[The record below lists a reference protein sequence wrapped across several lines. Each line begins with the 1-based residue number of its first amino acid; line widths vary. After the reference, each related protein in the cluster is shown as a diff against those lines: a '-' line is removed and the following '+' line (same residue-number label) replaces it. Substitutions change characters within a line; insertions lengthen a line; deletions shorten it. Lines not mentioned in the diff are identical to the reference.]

1 MSTPSLPPSEETI
14 FASAVALPPAERAA
28 YLERACGGD
37 AQLRANV
44 DALLRAEEDTGF
56 MAAPAADRTPVPAP
70 LPAEKPGDRIGR
82 YKLLQKVGEGG
93 CGIVYL
99 AEQQEPVV
107 RRVAVKVIK
116 LGMDTREVIARFE
129 AERQALALMDHPNIA
144 RVLDA
149 GATDSGR
156 PFFVMELVRGIPIT
170 RYCDEQN
177 LSTTARLEL
186 FTSVCHAVQHAH
198 QKGIIHRDLKPSN
211 LLVTLH
217 DGRPVPKIIDFGIA
231 KATQGKLTDA
241 TLFTAFEQFI
251 GTPAYMSPEQ
261 AELSCLDID
270 TRSDIYSLGVL
281 LYELLAGRP
290 PFDPQTLVATGL
302 DEIRRVIREVDP
314 PRPSTRLATLT
325 DLDRTTIAQ
334 LRGTAPAQLSTLL
347 RGDLDWI
354 VMRCLEKDRT
364 RRYDTAAGL
373 AQDLARYLQSEPV
386 LARPATAAYRLQKT
400 IRRHRLAFV
409 GGTTVALAVFVGAG
423 VATWQAVRAT
433 HAEKTAKAEA
443 AKSSQ
448 VAGFL
453 KSIFGEIGPSVIKG
467 RDTALLTAMLDQATK
482 RVPIAL
488 HEQPEVQGELY
499 YALGWGFYGI
509 SEYARAESA
518 FRAAVELARKRPD
531 PAALAFTLNQ
541 LAMAV
546 LDGGDPVRAEPL
558 LREALTLLHP
568 TQRETQAI
576 RHDVLRVLASAQQK
590 RGHYREAA
598 ATGRI
603 LLASQRRVLGPHHE
617 DVARTLHIFA
627 DYERQAGN
635 LPLAEAMLRE
645 ALALRR
651 RRAGPTSYR
660 VVEAQIAVGE
670 CLIEQGEFREAE
682 PMLNEAT
689 TALRAQRNLA
699 PTRLWSSLGSL
710 AWAWSLRGN
719 LTLADTLFR
728 EQLAYA
734 QQEFSPNN
742 TFIGWSHLSLAQF
755 LRKKGDRE
763 AAEAECRRA
772 LAIFEQV
779 FGRKGRHFPATL
791 ELHARLLL
799 EQSRHDEAE
808 AVCRDALAARRATA
822 GEDNGYILPSLEVL
836 ALVQTARGDLARAI
850 ATNREHLALCQQ
862 HLGPKHPQTVR
873 SHLALAKNLTQLGDL
888 RATAYHL
895 SEAWTIE
902 VSLGY
907 FRLETQRDLH
917 HAHVQLYTDWAKTD
931 PAQAPQ
937 LTAWQSKLDAFELA
951 AKAAAAPRP

>member
-14 FASAVALPPAERAA
+14 FAHACALPPAERAA
-28 YLERACGGD
+28 YLDRACGGD

-44 DALLRAEEDTGF
+44 DALLRAEADVGF

-82 YKLLQKVGEGG
+82 YKLLQKIGEGG

-144 RVLDA
+144 RVFDA
-149 GATDSGR
+149 GATETGR
-156 PFFVMELVRGIPIT
+156 PFFVMELVRGVPIT
-170 RYCDEQN
+170 KYCDEQN
-177 LSTTARLEL
+177 LSTVARLEL

-211 LLVTLH
+211 ILVTVN
-217 DGRPVPKIIDFGIA
+217 DGRPVPKVIDFGIA
-231 KATQGKLTDA
+231 KATQGRLTDA
-241 TLFTAFEQFI
+241 TVFTAFEQFI

-261 AELSCLDID
+261 AVMTSLDVD

-281 LYELLAGRP
+281 LYELLTGRT
-290 PFDPQTLVATGL
+290 PFDSRTLITAGL

-314 PRPSTRLATLT
+314 PRPSTSLATLADAARAT
-325 DLDRTTIAQ
+325 VAKQ
-334 LRGTAPAQLSTLL
+334 RGIPPGQLSSLL

-354 VMRCLEKDRT
+354 VMRCLEKDRA
-364 RRYDTAAGL
+364 RRYETAASL
-373 AQDLARYLQSEPV
+373 AQDLARHLKSEPV
-386 LARPATAAYRLQKT
+386 LARPASAAYRLQKT
-400 IRRHRLAFV
+400 IRRHRLLFA
-409 GGTTVALAVFVGAG
+409 GGATVALAVFAGAG
-423 VATWQAVRAT
+423 AATWQAVRAT
-433 HAEKTAKAEA
+433 RAEKAAKAEA

-453 KSIFGEIGPSVIKG
+453 KSIFGEIGPSVLKG
-467 RDTALLTAMLDQATK
+467 RDTALLTAMLDQAAK

-488 HEQPEVQGELY
+488 RDQPEVQGELY
-499 YALGWGFYGI
+499 YTLGWGFYSV

-518 FRAAVELARKRPD
+518 FRAAVEIARKRSD
-531 PAALAFTLNQ
+531 PGALANLLNQ
-541 LAMAV
+541 LAIAV

-558 LREALTLLHP
+558 LQEALTLLP
-568 TQRETQAI
+568 PSQRETQAI

-598 ATGRI
+598 VTGRA
-603 LLASQRRVLGPHHE
+603 LLASQRQMLGPQHE

-627 DYERQAGN
+627 PYESQAGN

-645 ALALRR
+645 ALDLRR
-651 RRAGPTSYR
+651 RHAGAPSYR
-660 VVEAQIAVGE
+660 VVETQIAVGE

-682 PMLNEAT
+682 PMLNEAA
-689 TALRAQRNLA
+689 TALRAQRNPSPA
-699 PTRLWSSLGSL
+699 RFWGSLGSL
-710 AWAWSLRGN
+710 ASAWSQRGN
-719 LTLADTLFR
+719 LTLADALLR

-742 TFIGWSHLSLAQF
+742 TFVGWSHLSLAQL
-755 LRKKGDRE
+755 LRKKGDRD

-799 EQSRHDEAE
+799 ERSRHDEAE

-836 ALVQTARGDLARAI
+836 ALVQAARGDLARAI
-850 ATNREHLALCQQ
+850 ATNREHLAIARE
-862 HLGPKHPQTVR
+862 HLGARHPQTATSLV
-873 SHLALAKNLTQLGDL
+873 ALAENLARHGGFQ
-888 RATAYHL
+888 
-895 SEAWTIE
+895 EAEANVSAAWSIE
-902 VSLGY
+902 QALGY
-907 FRLETQRDLH
+907 HRRERQRDLRR
-917 HAHVQLYTDWAKTD
+917 AHEQLYAAWAKVD
-931 PAQAPQ
+931 PAKAP
-937 LTAWQSKLDAFELA
+937 LA
-951 AKAAAAPRP
+951 AEWREKLREFERVAQP

>member
-1 MSTPSLPPSEETI
+1 MSTPSIPPSEETI
-14 FASAVALPPAERAA
+14 FAHACALPPAERAA
-28 YLERACGGD
+28 YLERACDGD

-44 DALLRAEEDTGF
+44 DALLRAEEDVGF
-56 MAAPAADRTPVPAP
+56 MAAPAADRTPVPTP

-82 YKLLQKVGEGG
+82 YKLLQKIGEGG

-231 KATQGKLTDA
+231 KVTQGKLTDA

-364 RRYDTAAGL
+364 RRYDTAASL
-373 AQDLARYLQSEPV
+373 AQDLARHLQSEPV
-386 LARPATAAYRLQKT
+386 LARPATAAYRLRKM
-400 IRRHRLAFV
+400 IRRNRLTFV
-409 GGTTVALAVFVGAG
+409 GGTTIAAALLGGAG
-423 VATWQAVRAT
+423 VAAWQAVRAT
-433 HAEKTAKAEA
+433 RAETTARAEAEKSRQVAAFLQDIFRQLGPSVLKGRDPALLLALLDQAAQRVPHALRAQPEVQSELYYTLGWSFYQLSEYAKAEA
-443 AKSSQ
+443 A
-448 VAGFL
+448 
-453 KSIFGEIGPSVIKG
+453 
-467 RDTALLTAMLDQATK
+467 
-482 RVPIAL
+482 
-488 HEQPEVQGELY
+488 
-499 YALGWGFYGI
+499 
-509 SEYARAESA
+509 
-518 FRAAVELARKRPD
+518 FRAAVALARQRPD
-531 PAALAFTLNQ
+531 ARALASSLNQ
-541 LAMAV
+541 VAMAV

-558 LREALTLLHP
+558 LQEALTLLRP
-568 TQRETQAI
+568 LGAEADAI
-576 RHDVLRVLASAQQK
+576 RRDVLRVLASAQQK
-590 RGHYREAA
+590 RGHYAEAA
-598 ATGRI
+598 NTGRAVVDAWRP
-603 LLASQRRVLGPHHE
+603 LVGTDPE
-617 DVARTLHIFA
+617 GVARTIYTFA
-627 DYERQAGN
+627 TYERQAGH
-635 LPLAEAMLRE
+635 LVLAEAMQRE
-645 ALALRR
+645 ALGLRQRRPDALLSLVR
-651 RRAGPTSYR
+651 S
-660 VVEAQIAVGE
+660 QIAFAE
-670 CLIEQGEFREAE
+670 CLVEHGAFADADR
-682 PMLNEAT
+682 LLHEAT
-689 TALRAQRNLA
+689 TRLRTPAKIEPSLFWA
-699 PTRLWSSLGSL
+699 ALGSV
-710 AWAWSLRGN
+710 AGAWSQRGDLPQAERLLRER
-719 LTLADTLFR
+719 LAFAL
-728 EQLAYA
+728 
-734 QQEFSPNN
+734 QEFSPLD
-742 TFIGWSHLSLAQF
+742 TFVGSSHLALAELLHKQNR
-755 LRKKGDRE
+755 LAD
-763 AAEAECRRA
+763 AEAECARA
-772 LAIFEQV
+772 LAIFEHA
-779 FGRKGRHFPATL
+779 FSRKGRHISSTL
-791 ELHARLLL
+791 ELRARLLSAR
-799 EQSRHDEAE
+799 SRHDEAE
-808 AVCRDALAARRATA
+808 ALCRESLATRRTTAGADNAHLLPALEALA
-822 GEDNGYILPSLEVL
+822 S
-836 ALVQTARGDLARAI
+836 VQAARGQLASAI
-850 ATNREHLALCQQ
+850 ATNREHLALCRQ
-862 HLGPKHPQTVR
+862 HLGAKHPQTVG
-873 SHLALAKNLTQLGDL
+873 SHLALAKNLTQLAD
-888 RATAYHL
+888 RPAAATHL
-895 SEAWTIE
+895 AEAWTIE
-902 VSLGY
+902 ESLGY

-917 HAHVQLYTDWAKTD
+917 RAHVQLYTDWAKTD

-951 AKAAAAPRP
+951 AKATAAPRP

>member
-1 MSTPSLPPSEETI
+1 MPSTPPPHSEETI
-14 FASAVALPPAERAA
+14 FALARDLPPAERTA
-28 YLERACGGD
+28 YLQRVCAAD
-37 AQLRANV
+37 ATLRARV
-44 DALLRAEEDTGF
+44 EELLRVEDSAAF
-56 MAAPAADRTPVPAP
+56 MTAPVAARDATSINPIP
-70 LPAEKPGDRIGR
+70 LPAEAPSEQIGR
-82 YKLLQKVGEGG
+82 YKLLQKIGEGG

-107 RRVAVKVIK
+107 RRVAIKVIK

-156 PFFVMELVRGIPIT
+156 PFFVMELVRGVPIT
-170 RYCDEQN
+170 HYCDEQN
-177 LSTTARLEL
+177 LTTAARLEL
-186 FTSVCHAVQHAH
+186 FTPVCHAVQHAH

-211 LLVTLH
+211 ILVTLH
-217 DGRPVPKIIDFGIA
+217 DGRPVPKVIDFGIA

-261 AELSCLDID
+261 AELSGLDID

-290 PFDPQTLVATGL
+290 PFDPQTLVAAGL
-302 DEIRRVIREVDP
+302 GEIRRVIREVDP

-364 RRYDTAAGL
+364 RRYDTAASL

-400 IRRHRLAFV
+400 IRRHRLLFA
-409 GGTTVALAVFVGAG
+409 GGATVALAVFVGAG
-423 VATWQAVRAT
+423 AATWQAVRAT
-433 HAEKTAKAEA
+433 RAETTAKAEA
-443 AKSSQ
+443 EKSRQ

-453 KSIFGEIGPSVIKG
+453 KSIVGEIGPSVLKG

-488 HEQPEVQGELY
+488 HDQPEVQGDLY
-499 YALGWGFYGI
+499 YTLGWGFYSV

-518 FRAAVELARKRPD
+518 FRAAVEIARKRSD
-531 PAALAFTLNQ
+531 PGALANLLNQ
-541 LAMAV
+541 LAIAI
-546 LDGGDPVRAEPL
+546 LGGGDPVRAEPL
-558 LREALTLLHP
+558 LQEALTLLP
-568 TQRETQAI
+568 PSQRETQAI
-576 RHDVLRVLASAQQK
+576 RHDVLRVLASAQQT

-598 ATGRI
+598 ATGRA
-603 LLASQRRVLGPHHE
+603 LLASQRQMLGPHHE

-627 DYERQAGN
+627 PYESQAGN

-645 ALALRR
+645 ALDLRR
-651 RRAGPTSYR
+651 RQAGAPSYR
-660 VVEAQIAVGE
+660 VVETQIAVGE
-670 CLIEQGEFREAE
+670 CLIEHGEFREAE
-682 PMLNEAT
+682 PMLYEAA
-689 TALRAQRNLA
+689 TALRAQRNPSPA
-699 PTRLWSSLGSL
+699 RFWGSLGSL
-710 AWAWSLRGN
+710 ANAWSQRGN
-719 LTLADTLFR
+719 LTLADTLLR

-742 TFIGWSHLSLAQF
+742 TFVGWSHLSLAQF

-808 AVCRDALAARRATA
+808 AVCRDALAARRATT

-850 ATNREHLALCQQ
+850 ATNREHLAISRQ
-862 HLGPKHPQTVR
+862 HLGERHPQAATSLV
-873 SHLALAKNLTQLGDL
+873 ALAENLARHGRFQE
-888 RATAYHL
+888 AEASL
-895 SEAWTIE
+895 SEAWSIE
-902 VSLGY
+902 QALGY
-907 FRLETQRDLH
+907 NRRERQRDLRR
-917 HAHVQLYTDWAKTD
+917 AHVQLYTAWAKVDRTKA
-931 PAQAPQ
+931 PLVTEWSEKLHEFERAAQP
-937 LTAWQSKLDAFELA
+937 
-951 AKAAAAPRP
+951 